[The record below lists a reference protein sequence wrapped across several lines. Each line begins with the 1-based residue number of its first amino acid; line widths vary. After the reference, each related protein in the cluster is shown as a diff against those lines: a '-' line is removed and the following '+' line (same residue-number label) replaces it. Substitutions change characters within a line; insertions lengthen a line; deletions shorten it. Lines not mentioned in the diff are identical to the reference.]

1 MPLKQISN
9 FSIIQR
15 IEFANYEVIKRLN
28 YNDHEALK
36 LIAKIF
42 KLKIG
47 ARGNIVT
54 IEGDN
59 INAKLCVNLL
69 KHLEK
74 IINDNQYISLDDIR
88 DISNKILEEPKQ
100 KINDLLGESLLKN
113 KHQKDITPKGDAQK
127 KYVEAIS
134 NYDLVFGVGPAGS
147 GKTYLAMAMALVF
160 LNNKKINRIILTRPA
175 VEAGEKLGFL
185 PGNMEEKVLPYLTPL
200 YDALFDFI
208 GKEKAEALIS
218 SSTIEI
224 APLAFMRGRT
234 LSNAFIIVDEAQ
246 NTTVEQMK
254 MVLTRLGFGSKM
266 VITGDMTQ
274 IDLPTKQKSGLI
286 DALSK
291 LKSINDIKICHLSE
305 KDILRHP
312 IVKLIVL
319 AYNKNIKE

>member
-1 MPLKQISN
+1 MPLKNISSL
-9 FSIIQR
+9 SIIQR
-15 IEFANYEVIKRLN
+15 VEFADYEVVKRLN
-28 YNDHEALK
+28 YNEHEALK

-42 KLKIG
+42 KIKIG
-47 ARGNIVT
+47 ARGNVIT
-54 IEGDN
+54 LEGDS
-59 INAKLCVNLL
+59 ASVKLCTNLL
-69 KHLEK
+69 KHLET
-74 IINDNQYISLDDIR
+74 IIGQKKYISLDDIR
-88 DISNKILEEPKQ
+88 NISIKILEEPQ
-100 KINDLLGESLLKN
+100 KKITNILGESLFKN
-113 KHQKDITPKGDAQK
+113 KHQKDISPKGDAQK
-127 KYVEAIS
+127 KYVESIK
-134 NYDLVFGVGPAGS
+134 NLDLVFGVGPAGS

-218 SSTIEI
+218 SGTIEI

-234 LSNAFIIVDEAQ
+234 LSNAFVIVDEAQ
-246 NTTVEQMK
+246 NTTIEQMK

-266 VITGDMTQ
+266 VITGDITQ
-274 IDLPTKQKSGLI
+274 VDLPTKHQSGLI

-291 LKSINDIKICHLSE
+291 LKNIKEIKICLLSE

-312 IVKLIVL
+312 IVKSIVT
-319 AYNKNIKE
+319 AYNKSKD